1 MVAAS
6 GRGSPAVRAAAF
18 KERPRDSIRKS
29 NRQGVDHMKRIVLGL
44 LAATAMTVSAFA
56 QDIKPALLFDLGGK
70 FDKSF
75 NEASFGGAEKFKAE
89 TGIEYVEFEI
99 SNDAQREQALLRF
112 AEEGRNPIVM
122 AGFSWAAALEKVA
135 KEFPDTKFAIIDM
148 VVDLPNVRSVVYKEQ
163 EGSYLVGL
171 LAGMASKT
179 DKVGFVGGMDIPLI
193 RKFACGYVGGAKAAG
208 ATDVIQNYTG
218 DTPAAWND
226 PTKGGE
232 ITKSQIAQGADVV
245 YAAAGG
251 TGVGVLQAAADEG
264 KLSIGVDSNQN
275 WMQPGSVLTS
285 MLKRVDLA
293 VYDAF
298 MDAKN
303 NDFATGINVLGLKE
317 DGVGYAVDEHNEKL
331 ITPEMKAA
339 VEKAKADI
347 IAGTV
352 TVHDYM
358 SDNACPY

>member
-1 MVAAS
+1 M
-6 GRGSPAVRAAAF
+6 AAA
-18 KERPRDSIRKS
+18 
-29 NRQGVDHMKRIVLGL
+29 
-44 LAATAMTVSAFA
+44 AMSVSAYA
-56 QDIKPALLFDLGGK
+56 QDIAPALLFDLGGK

-75 NEASFGGAEKFKAE
+75 NEASYGGAEKFKEE

-112 AEEGRNPIVM
+112 AEDGRNPIVM

-135 KEFPDTKFAIIDM
+135 AQFPDTDFAIIDM
-148 VVDLPNVRSVVYKEQ
+148 VVDLPNVRSVVYNEH
-163 EGSYLVGL
+163 EGSYLVGI
-171 LAGMASKT
+171 LAAMASDT

-208 ATDVIQNYTG
+208 ATEVIQNYTG

-232 ITKSQIAQGADVV
+232 ITKSQMSQGADVV

-251 TGVGVLQAAADEG
+251 TGVGVLQAAADAG
-264 KLSIGVDSNQN
+264 NLAIGVDSNQN
-275 WMQPGSVLTS
+275 YMHPGKVLTS
-285 MLKRVDLA
+285 MLKRVDVA

-303 NDFATGINVLGLKE
+303 SEFTGGINVLGLAE
-317 DGVGYAVDEHNEKL
+317 NGVGYAVDEHNEAL
-331 ITPEMKAA
+331 ITDEMKSA
-339 VEKAKADI
+339 VEEAKAKI
-347 IAGTV
+347 IAGDIE
-352 TVHDYM
+352 VHDYM
-358 SDNACPY
+358 SDNNCPY